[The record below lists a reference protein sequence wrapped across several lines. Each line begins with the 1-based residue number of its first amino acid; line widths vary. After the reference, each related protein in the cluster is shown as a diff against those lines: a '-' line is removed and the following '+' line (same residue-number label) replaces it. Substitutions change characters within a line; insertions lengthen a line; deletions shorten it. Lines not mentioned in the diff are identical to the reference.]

1 MTIAGLRPA
10 PEYGSGMYIASA
22 KQIEQIVEGK
32 VQKIQASLNALKR
45 YMEELEEELIK
56 KEDQLEEVQIQLQEE
71 EELRL
76 AAEAERDE
84 LLEQRA
90 CLEAKLVEDKREEQ
104 NAQQQVDDF
113 DRQAEEVAERLARGE
128 IDEEEASRIEEE
140 LIRAEARR
148 LTARESSRQDGE
160 DLQKVSVASEEANKK
175 IAEMSREG
183 ERLQEE
189 MRKMR
194 EEMAAVEAEREEEAK
209 KRVEAD
215 SRFNALVQRIQAK
228 VGGR

>member
-1 MTIAGLRPA
+1 LTIAGLRPA

>member
-1 MTIAGLRPA
+1 LTIAGLRPA

-90 CLEAKLVEDKREEQ
+90 CLEAKLVEDRREEQ

-160 DLQKVSVASEEANKK
+160 ELQKVSVASEEANKK
-175 IAEMSREG
+175 VAEMSREG

-194 EEMAAVEAEREEEAK
+194 EQMAAVEAEREEEAK
-209 KRVEAD
+209 KRIEAD